1 MDILVVPLKQMLLFR
16 SETFVNCV
24 YTPFLFVSMFILTAF
39 TSLSAAQILEKHQER
54 FISDMDAKE
63 MAGTLKQKRV
73 IPPEIATDIANA
85 RSPMKANEVLY
96 DHLQSQASEDD
107 LKRLFQLCSERQ
119 GYSKMSTFGKHTLGE
134 LEQRGELAL
143 AFTLWR

>member
-1 MDILVVPLKQMLLFR
+1 
-16 SETFVNCV
+16 
-24 YTPFLFVSMFILTAF
+24 MFILTAF

-63 MAGTLKQKRV
+63 MAGTLKEKRV
-73 IPPEIATDIANA
+73 IPPEIETDIANA

-119 GYSKMSTFGKHTLGE
+119 GYSKMSTFGKHMLGE
-134 LEQRGELAL
+134 LGQRGELAL
-143 AFTLWR
+143 ALTLWR